1 MQSIYDSVLQ
11 VQSWS
16 LDIMQALEHL
26 HGLKPIVMHR
36 DLKPANILVT
46 RDRRSLKLTDF
57 GLAKRFPRFR
67 PSITSEIHDS
77 CDRLSCF
84 IGTPR
89 YAAPELLEHLQ
100 PRDID
105 THRITYTEKADIY
118 SAALILWYL
127 LTGWQPRCDLRKS
140 PHARPDIRMAQR
152 RWGDAAGLLERM
164 WDHDPAARPAAA
176 ECAAALRAMPTPRV
190 GCASG
195 GACALQ

>member
-1 MQSIYDSVLQ
+1 MQSIYDRVLQ

-26 HGLKPIVMHR
+26 HGLKPVVMHR

-57 GLAKRFPRFR
+57 GLAKRFPRR
-67 PSITSEIHDS
+67 SLSSEVD
-77 CDRLSCF
+77 CDLSAHGQPCF

-89 YAAPELLEHLQ
+89 FSAPEVLQHWAEEGIEPQYAA
-100 PRDID
+100 
-105 THRITYTEKADIY
+105 YTEKADIY

-176 ECAAALRAMPTPRV
+176 ECAAALRAMPSPRV